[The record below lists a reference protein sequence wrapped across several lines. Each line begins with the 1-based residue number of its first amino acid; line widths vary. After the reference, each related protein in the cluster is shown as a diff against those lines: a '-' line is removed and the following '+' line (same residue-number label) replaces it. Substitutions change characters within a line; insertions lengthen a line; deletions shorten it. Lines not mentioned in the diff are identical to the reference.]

1 MKLTPTKPYIHSSMS
16 FHSLHKLVRSS
27 DDIFVTTEKQLLSN
41 KSSFS
46 VYNVLI
52 YRLPVVL
59 WCLTPLSSIFHF
71 YRGEQFT
78 RRQPPTCHMSL
89 TNFIT

>member
-46 VYNVLI
+46 VYNV
-52 YRLPVVL
+52 
-59 WCLTPLSSIFHF
+59 
-71 YRGEQFT
+71 
-78 RRQPPTCHMSL
+78 
-89 TNFIT
+89 